1 MPVVLR
7 FQQYAIDI
15 DGPEHD
21 YVEAVLDHHAVEA
34 WCETVAFENHPTGRP
49 TPGRPAASFMD
60 TQEIEPQKP
69 RAPRDDD
76 GPIIRSVILPP

>member
-1 MPVVLR
+1 VLR

-34 WCETVAFENHPTGRP
+34 WCESVAFENRP
-49 TPGRPAASFMD
+49 VTRPAAPAGPAKSLMD
-60 TQEIEPQKP
+60 TQEIEPQNPTSPAK
-69 RAPRDDD
+69 DD
-76 GPIIRSVILPP
+76 GPIIKSHILPP